1 MKETFTKKT
10 LKNYEFVSTI
20 GETRLGK
27 IRIGKHLITNRKVV
41 VKSLEKKKVQLEN
54 GARERLVREVKILKI
69 VEHPHIVRLLEF
81 LQDEKNWYIVTE
93 YLEHGELFDF
103 IVAHEKLTETTAR
116 RFFREIIS
124 GIEYCHK
131 LGIVHRD
138 LKPENLL
145 LDHSHRVKIIDFGF
159 SNFALPNQ
167 LLETPCGS
175 PHYVAPEI
183 ILGKGYDGEKCDIWA
198 CGVILYVL
206 LVGTLPFK
214 NKNPQLLM
222 KQILSGRYFVPNF
235 MSQEAKHLISRMIE
249 LNPNER
255 ITIEEIQQHT
265 WFTNNETNNKLR
277 NSKLDDL
284 FKHKYKP
291 NNFKVFGDMEE
302 IGFNPTQVIKD
313 LKRGLRNSNTATYF
327 LFCKEVARREKRFIN
342 SQSNII
348 CDSEDEELLNILT
361 PKIMRLHLSSDN
373 LFRQTTIK
381 TKVQRKKSFTFSNG
395 KNINN
400 NTSIQ
405 NNSFLKKNSQFN
417 NNNNNNNNDN
427 DNYKNKNNNNN
438 NNNNNTNNNNNF
450 IIKEQSE
457 NSSIPNLKI
466 IPRMNSMNYSSS
478 SLIEIENGNENNE
491 NKSSNQSSNNN
502 VKKTSKKNKK
512 KKKKKKFEKT
522 RNRFKKTKQ
531 SKSKNKV
538 NKLKNR
544 KKTKKLFGSFLKKTK
559 FWKKNS
565 KIASSNKSIRIESQ
579 LKEEPKPIKTKLT
592 SNNNNVFIGHRRNKR
607 RASTADELLV
617 SRILSNMGS
626 SSRSKTKNIQ
636 NNNLFVKTN
645 TKNIFNDKKK
655 DNGNNDDNMNNSN
668 NNNNNNKNKNRNNNT
683 NNNKKSNDID
693 FNKRIVRKPRSSTS
707 DRLQIIKKNQEKEE
721 KKNQKAQNEKNLS
734 NNKIEEE
741 FDKNKI
747 REIRG
752 IFDSSTM
759 STKPPKVILNHTI
772 QVLKN
777 LDVQISQ
784 SSQYIIECQILFQ
797 NELIKFIVEIAQIY
811 SLKNHHMVRFQR
823 LIGDIW
829 KFQTFWSLVVK
840 DLKLN

>member
-20 GETRLGK
+20 DETRLGK

-145 LDHSHRVKIIDFGF
+145 LDHNHRVKIIDFGF

-206 LVGTLPFK
+206 LVGALPFK

-235 MSQEAKHLISRMIE
+235 MSHEAKDLISRMIE

-255 ITIEEIQQHT
+255 ITIEEIQKHT

-291 NNFKVFGDMEE
+291 NNFKVLEDMEE

-327 LFCKEVARREKRFIN
+327 LFYNEVARREKRFIN
-342 SQSNII
+342 SQSNLI

-381 TKVQRKKSFTFSNG
+381 NKVQRKKSVTSSNG
-395 KNINN
+395 EN
-400 NTSIQ
+400 
-405 NNSFLKKNSQFN
+405 FN
-417 NNNNNNNNDN
+417 NNNTIKKNSFFQNNPKLNN
-427 DNYKNKNNNNN
+427 KL
-438 NNNNNTNNNNNF
+438 
-450 IIKEQSE
+450 IIKEQSD
-457 NSSIPNLKI
+457 NSSIPNLKLI
-466 IPRMNSMNYSSS
+466 SRINSINYSSS
-478 SLIEIENGNENNE
+478 SLIEIENENENNE
-491 NKSSNQSSNNN
+491 NKFFNQSMNNQRMN
-502 VKKTSKKNKK
+502 GKRKKEKTIKK
-512 KKKKKKFEKT
+512 KKRKKFEKT
-522 RNRFKKTKQ
+522 RNMFKKTTKQ
-531 SKSKNKV
+531 NKSKV

-544 KKTKKLFGSFLKKTK
+544 KKTKKLFGSFLQKTK

-565 KIASSNKSIRIESQ
+565 KIVPPNESIRIESQ
-579 LKEEPKPIKTKLT
+579 LKEEPKPSETKLT
-592 SNNNNVFIGHRRNKR
+592 SNNNNILFGNRRNKR

-645 TKNIFNDKKK
+645 TKNIFNDQK
-655 DNGNNDDNMNNSN
+655 NINNNINSNMNNTKKKNKNKNKN
-668 NNNNNNKNKNRNNNT
+668 NNDNNKNK
-683 NNNKKSNDID
+683 SNDISLS
-693 FNKRIVRKPRSSTS
+693 NRIVRKPRSSTS
-707 DRLQIIKKNQEKEE
+707 DRLQIIKKNQKKEE
-721 KKNQKAQNEKNLS
+721 EKNQISQNEKKLK

-741 FDKNKI
+741 YDKNKI

-784 SSQYIIECQILFQ
+784 RSQYIIECQIVFQ